1 VNVLKKK
8 YAKENLKIVLLS
20 QCSVY
25 KDRRNF
31 DAILTARELPRL
43 LSAGDIRIDLY
54 ATEGQDSSGTFDVE
68 LSKKRAFVA
77 GVRSDYTYSQ
87 SILDAAYMSKFG
99 VLDVPLNL
107 SAVEDHV
114 YELAFDSDE
123 VFFSALLIED
133 ISKAEKY
140 LTKGVEKY
148 NLVELYPCFY
158 GCLTG
163 GGQMFARDMN
173 EIEARLERHE
183 RVQGNTAKG
192 GSRITDA
199 CNRTKSK
206 GGDGMDLK
214 DRFILDKDPRGIWEC
229 KGSAAHCSCREFRR
243 FSDMWAR
250 SISNNVSEKGGF
262 PLSELYGVISFY
274 SFFKLSPPGKYPI
287 KVCSGTACHVKGS
300 DLILQELENQ
310 LSIKPGETTKDGL
323 FSLEV
328 VRCLG
333 CCGLS
338 PAIVVGSNTYGNVK
352 SSTVNKI
359 LKEYRRTEN
368 ASE

>member
-114 YELAFDSDE
+114 Y
-123 VFFSALLIED
+123 V
-133 ISKAEKY
+133 
-140 LTKGVEKY
+140 
-148 NLVELYPCFY
+148 
-158 GCLTG
+158 
-163 GGQMFARDMN
+163 AR
-173 EIEARLERHE
+173 
-183 RVQGNTAKG
+183 
-192 GSRITDA
+192 
-199 CNRTKSK
+199 
-206 GGDGMDLK
+206 
-214 DRFILDKDPRGIWEC
+214 F
-229 KGSAAHCSCREFRR
+229 
-243 FSDMWAR
+243 
-250 SISNNVSEKGGF
+250 
-262 PLSELYGVISFY
+262 
-274 SFFKLSPPGKYPI
+274 
-287 KVCSGTACHVKGS
+287 
-300 DLILQELENQ
+300 
-310 LSIKPGETTKDGL
+310 
-323 FSLEV
+323 
-328 VRCLG
+328 
-333 CCGLS
+333 
-338 PAIVVGSNTYGNVK
+338 
-352 SSTVNKI
+352 
-359 LKEYRRTEN
+359 
-368 ASE
+368 